1 MKLLWAEYTASRMRG
16 LICCCQRTIPILPG
30 CAIWTACYRWLSL
43 NAQPEMQILN
53 GLQHMYTILRYFN
66 VLHDLPFWK
75 TVGQYVLLELQTK
88 SIHATYVAVAMHRS
102 PEVSTNQAYSSCLG
116 ILMEQPNCSLSFL
129 QGLRSTN
136 IKYRLNCRTLEKVI
150 FLSLK

>member
-1 MKLLWAEYTASRMRG
+1 MDNLCLCTVTFGQKSSKLNSRPVYCSRLYG
-16 LICCCQRTIPILPG
+16 
-30 CAIWTACYRWLSL
+30 SL

-88 SIHATYVAVAMHRS
+88 SIHATYVAVAMQRS
-102 PEVSTNQAYSSCLG
+102 LEGSTNEAYSNCFYFRISG
-116 ILMEQPNCSLSFL
+116 ILME
-129 QGLRSTN
+129 
-136 IKYRLNCRTLEKVI
+136 
-150 FLSLK
+150 